1 MGAVK
6 RMVVIAVLLGTVLA
20 GCGGSTPQLYTL
32 AKTTACLKA
41 QPVQLGGSLDFVAS
55 TATGGAVKIHTAD
68 NFLTLVFG
76 KTADDA
82 SNIADAYRRF
92 AAKNVGVN
100 DVLQQNQNSVM
111 LWHMHWSQ
119 ADLDMITSC
128 LK

>member
-1 MGAVK
+1 MI
-6 RMVVIAVLLGTVLA
+6 VIAALLAALLA
-20 GCGGSTPQLYTL
+20 GCGGSTSHLYTL
-32 AKTTACLKA
+32 AKTEACLKT
-41 QPVQLGGSLDFVAS
+41 QPVRLGGPLDFVAS

-76 KTADDA
+76 ATVEDA

-100 DVLQQNQNSVM
+100 DVLHQDENSVM
-111 LWHMHWSQ
+111 LWHLHWTQ
-119 ADLDMITSC
+119 ADLDMIGGC